1 MEHQQYAARGLDRTL
16 ANSGALR
23 TVFEAFLLAVIL
35 FAGVAYFASHQSYQE
50 RVALLSDKLAADE
63 AVLAEYRVKL
73 NGATPAEA
81 ATHIERLTDQIAA
94 LQTNVSEDQNK
105 LAALD
110 NQPRDSHR
118 LYEHNN
124 PIALV
129 QDPKVDWDKKT
140 VIFPIVMSDMIL
152 GINQSYEFRD
162 WKLACGGTRLY
173 NSIKGATAGAYSYAP
188 LTCKI
193 VGHR

>member
-1 MEHQQYAARGLDRTL
+1 MEHQQYAARGLDRAL
-16 ANSGALR
+16 ANAGALR

-35 FAGVAYFASHQSYQE
+35 FAGIAYFASHHSHQE
-50 RVALLSDKLAADE
+50 RVALLSDKLASDE
-63 AVLAEYRVKL
+63 AVLAEYRLKL

-94 LQTNVSEDQNK
+94 LQTDVSERPNK
-105 LAALD
+105 LAARD
-110 NQPRDSHR
+110 NQPRDPHR
-118 LYEHNN
+118 LYEDNN
-124 PIALV
+124 PIARV
-129 QDPKVDWDKKT
+129 EPPQVDLDRR
-140 VIFPIVMSDMIL
+140 VIVFPMVTSDIIL
-152 GINQSYEFRD
+152 GINQSYEFQD

-193 VGHR
+193 MGHR